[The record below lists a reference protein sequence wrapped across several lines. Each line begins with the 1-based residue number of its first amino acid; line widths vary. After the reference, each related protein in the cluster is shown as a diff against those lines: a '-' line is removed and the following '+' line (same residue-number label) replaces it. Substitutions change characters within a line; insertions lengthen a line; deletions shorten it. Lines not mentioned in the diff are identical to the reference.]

1 VRVVF
6 LQREQHAVKAEH
18 HASFQAQLPRRL
30 QTQVRAMTLL
40 AADTIGVELRPVAVG
55 PLPAFTAGS
64 HIELHLANGL
74 SRSYSLVNGQDETDR
89 YELAVKR
96 EVAGKGGSAYI
107 HERLRLGDVVE
118 ISSPRNNFMLEEAAP
133 HSILFAGGIGITP
146 IMSMA
151 DRLTKLGRPF
161 ELYYGVRS
169 RDYAVFADRLKV
181 FAEVPGTSV
190 HFQFDDEMGGQRI
203 DIRGIVDAAPDR
215 THFYCCGPSPMIAAF
230 EAALSHIPDARV
242 HREHFSGTAAL
253 GRQGGFDVVLT
264 RSGRTI
270 RIPDGQTILETLLGE
285 GIDVEFSCMEG
296 FCGSCKVNVV
306 EGVPD
311 HKDTVLSAT
320 ERASNKVMLL
330 CCSTAVGEKLVL
342 DL

>member
-1 VRVVF
+1 
-6 LQREQHAVKAEH
+6 
-18 HASFQAQLPRRL
+18 
-30 QTQVRAMTLL
+30 MTLL
-40 AADTIGVELRPVAVG
+40 APDTIGVELRPVDVG

-64 HIELHLANGL
+64 HIELHLPNGL

-96 EVAGKGGSAYI
+96 EAAGKGGAAYI
-107 HERLRLGDVVE
+107 HERLRPGDMVE
-118 ISSPRNNFMLEEAAP
+118 ISSPRNNFMLEESAP

-146 IMSMA
+146 VMSMV
-151 DRLTKLGRPF
+151 DRLTRLGRPF
-161 ELYYGVRS
+161 ELYYAARS
-169 RDYAVFADRLKV
+169 RSYAAFADRLKV
-181 FAEVPGTSV
+181 FAEVPGASV
-190 HFQFDDEMGGQRI
+190 HIRFGDEVGGQRI
-203 DIRGIVDAAPDR
+203 DIRGIADAAPEH
-215 THFYCCGPSPMIAAF
+215 THFYCCGPQSMIAAF
-230 EAALSHIPDARV
+230 EAALSHIANTRV
-242 HREHFSGTAAL
+242 HREHFSGTADL
-253 GRQGGFDVVLT
+253 GRQGGFDVILA

-270 RIPDGQTILETLLGE
+270 RIPEGQTILETLLGE

-306 EGVPD
+306 EGVPE

-330 CCSTAVGEKLVL
+330 CCSTAAGEKLVL